1 MAIKKKPLFKG
12 VWGSFHLSTSCPA
25 RGRWSVEFGQT
36 NARSGGARNG
46 IKKFLTLVCK
56 LPHIRSRG

>member
-12 VWGSFHLSTSCPA
+12 VWGSLHLSTSCPA
-25 RGRWSVEFGQT
+25 WGRWSVEFGQT

-46 IKKFLTLVCK
+46 I
-56 LPHIRSRG
+56 

>member
-12 VWGSFHLSTSCPA
+12 VWGSSNLSTSCPA
-25 RGRWSVEFGQT
+25 WGRWSVEFGQT

-46 IKKFLTLVCK
+46 IIKIFSIYQQKPTYYN
-56 LPHIRSRG
+56 